1 MVIIGDISQATKLY
15 FVSFSTSQGKYGL
28 QWQQPFLELVLACMK
43 PQRVVHEEL
52 LSPLQK
58 QLQNFLTAFEKVH
71 MFNAC
76 TFEVAVYLRMYLYIQ
91 DKVLYP

>member
-1 MVIIGDISQATKLY
+1 MVMFSDMSQATKLY
-15 FVSFSTSQGKYGL
+15 FLSFSTSQGKYGL

-58 QLQNFLTAFEKVH
+58 QLQNFLTAFEKVRTYVQCMH
-71 MFNAC
+71 N
-76 TFEVAVYLRMYLYIQ
+76 
-91 DKVLYP
+91 